1 MTIFIP
7 EDKVLEIKHA
17 ADIVEVV
24 SESVL
29 LKKTGKNY
37 VGLCPFHSEKTPS
50 FTVSPQKQI
59 FYCFGCAAGGNVFSF
74 IMKRDGI
81 SFPEAART
89 LSRQYGINVP
99 VQTMSKE
106 QKRLSSER
114 EDLLAVNRQAIDFFH
129 NNLFSAPSG
138 KQAVLYLKKRGISQE
153 TMEIFRLGYAPEGW
167 NNINNFFKKKKI
179 PLDIVEKAGLI
190 VKREKKTVFMIVSE
204 TE

>member
-7 EDKVLEIKHA
+7 EDKVLEIKNA

-81 SFPEAART
+81 SFPEAARI
-89 LSRQYGINVP
+89 LSKQYGINVP
-99 VQTMSKE
+99 VKTMSKE
-106 QKRLSSER
+106 QKMLRSER
-114 EDLLAVNRQAIDFFH
+114 ENLFAVNKQAMDFFY

-153 TMEIFRLGYAPEGW
+153 TMELFRLGYAPEGW
-167 NNINNFFKKKKI
+167 NNINNF
-179 PLDIVEKAGLI
+179 
-190 VKREKKTVFMIVSE
+190 
-204 TE
+204 

>member
-7 EDKVLEIKHA
+7 EDKVLEIKNA

-59 FYCFGCAAGGNVFSF
+59 FYCFGCAAGGNIFSF

-81 SFPEAART
+81 SFPEAARI
-89 LSRQYGINVP
+89 LSRQYGIDVP
-99 VQTMSKE
+99 VQQMSKE
-106 QKRLSSER
+106 QKKLRSER
-114 EDLLAVNRQAIDFFH
+114 ENLLAVNKQAMDFFH
-129 NNLFSAPSG
+129 NNLSEAPSG
-138 KQAVLYLKKRGISQE
+138 K
-153 TMEIFRLGYAPEGW
+153 
-167 NNINNFFKKKKI
+167 
-179 PLDIVEKAGLI
+179 
-190 VKREKKTVFMIVSE
+190 
-204 TE
+204 

>member
-7 EDKVLEIKHA
+7 EDTVLEIKNA

-74 IMKRDGI
+74 IMKRDDI
-81 SFPEAART
+81 SFPEAARI
-89 LSRQYGINVP
+89 LSRQYGINLP
-99 VQTMSKE
+99 VQRMSKE
-106 QKRLSSER
+106 
-114 EDLLAVNRQAIDFFH
+114 
-129 NNLFSAPSG
+129 
-138 KQAVLYLKKRGISQE
+138 
-153 TMEIFRLGYAPEGW
+153 
-167 NNINNFFKKKKI
+167 
-179 PLDIVEKAGLI
+179 
-190 VKREKKTVFMIVSE
+190 
-204 TE
+204 

>member
-7 EDKVLEIKHA
+7 EDKVLEIKNA
-17 ADIVEVV
+17 ADIVDVV

-81 SFPEAART
+81 SFPEAARI
-89 LSRQYGINVP
+89 LSRQYGIDVP
-99 VQTMSKE
+99 VQQM
-106 QKRLSSER
+106 
-114 EDLLAVNRQAIDFFH
+114 
-129 NNLFSAPSG
+129 
-138 KQAVLYLKKRGISQE
+138 
-153 TMEIFRLGYAPEGW
+153 
-167 NNINNFFKKKKI
+167 
-179 PLDIVEKAGLI
+179 
-190 VKREKKTVFMIVSE
+190 
-204 TE
+204 